1 MRICRGLLNR
11 DGGSFAGEGGLC
23 FLSVYILILAKG
35 VSRVEKRT
43 VDLFLLRGALLRLIL
58 LRDQY

>member
-1 MRICRGLLNR
+1 MRIRRGLLNR
-11 DGGSFAGEGGLC
+11 DGGPFTGEGGLR